1 MMISCKL
8 FACYEKKQYLC
19 YQNRNNRDAE
29 KVVGTNLKINK
40 FMKKFFIIALAAMS
54 LSFTMVSCKS
64 AEEKKC
70 TEYVDQINKCLEGDD
85 TAGAIKAADELQE
98 WMNGLNDDQ
107 KKSLKDAIG
116 ADGESALE
124 TLLGMVNMLKSLQ

>member
-1 MMISCKL
+1 
-8 FACYEKKQYLC
+8 
-19 YQNRNNRDAE
+19 
-29 KVVGTNLKINK
+29 
-40 FMKKFFIIALAAMS
+40 MKKFFIIALAAMS